1 MVSKNYGSDLTY
13 VRCGTVALT
22 NGAPKT
28 MTTNN
33 IISDD
38 GQLQVESLKAALEN
52 EIQAA
57 SQPCIVLVVDENVTF
72 ARLFLQGIKGERNT
86 NRCIMPLLGAAL
98 AELAKHA
105 MDEEPETLAVM
116 GKYFGLGREKKASL
130 SELLAAFAEV
140 ENKEGEQDEH

>member
-1 MVSKNYGSDLTY
+1 
-13 VRCGTVALT
+13 
-22 NGAPKT
+22 

-57 SQPCIVLVVDENVTF
+57 SQPCIVLVVDEDVTF
-72 ARLFLQGIKGERNT
+72 ARLFLQGLEGVRNT

-98 AELAKHA
+98 AELAKRA
-105 MDEEPETLAVM
+105 MSEEPEALADM
-116 GKYFGLGREKKASL
+116 GKYFGLSRMKSSSML
-130 SELLAAFAEV
+130 DFFADLV
-140 ENKEGEQDEH
+140 KGKGEQE